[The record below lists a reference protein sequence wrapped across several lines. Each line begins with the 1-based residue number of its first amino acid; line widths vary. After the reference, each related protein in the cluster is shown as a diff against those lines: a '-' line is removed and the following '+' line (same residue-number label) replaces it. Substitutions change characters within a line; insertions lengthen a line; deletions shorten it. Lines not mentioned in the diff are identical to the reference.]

1 MRRALETVPDTESV
15 GLRNLYQ
22 RAWHI
27 ATSKTGRPSPSWR
40 DNMIA
45 SLLSVLLAL
54 GLFLD
59 GWNHINLQEGRLGPF
74 LTPWH
79 YGLYAGFTVT
89 ALWVLTRNQRRGHWS
104 LAAIPRGYGAA
115 LVGMG
120 LATIATAGD
129 AVWHTEFG
137 VEVGVTRVISPF
149 HLFLFLAGFLLV
161 SSAFR
166 AAWHSNTPASV
177 KRLRTFLPTILSL
190 SIATALVAYF
200 FQYASPL
207 LTWTPQTVLR
217 LANNSAFRETMQIY
231 GVVSVLIT
239 NLILITPILLIL
251 RRWDP
256 PYGTTTVL
264 FTTVSLLSATM
275 TNLNRGGL
283 VAASFAGGLVA
294 DMAIARLRPSPQR
307 PAATRATGAIIP
319 AALWAC
325 QFATLRLAYH
335 ITWSPE
341 LWLGSIVL
349 ASLTGLGLTLLT
361 VPPRLPE
368 IAWAASPD
376 EATATDAT
384 LLPFPHAAA
393 QPQED
398 QAAEELQWHNLSNN
412 RKID

>member
-1 MRRALETVPDTESV
+1 
-15 GLRNLYQ
+15 
-22 RAWHI
+22 
-27 ATSKTGRPSPSWR
+27 
-40 DNMIA
+40 
-45 SLLSVLLAL
+45 
-54 GLFLD
+54 
-59 GWNHINLQEGRLGPF
+59 
-74 LTPWH
+74 
-79 YGLYAGFTVT
+79 
-89 ALWVLTRNQRRGHWS
+89 
-104 LAAIPRGYGAA
+104 
-115 LVGMG
+115 
-120 LATIATAGD
+120 
-129 AVWHTEFG
+129 
-137 VEVGVTRVISPF
+137 
-149 HLFLFLAGFLLV
+149 
-161 SSAFR
+161 
-166 AAWHSNTPASV
+166 
-177 KRLRTFLPTILSL
+177 
-190 SIATALVAYF
+190 
-200 FQYASPL
+200 
-207 LTWTPQTVLR
+207 
-217 LANNSAFRETMQIY
+217 MQIY